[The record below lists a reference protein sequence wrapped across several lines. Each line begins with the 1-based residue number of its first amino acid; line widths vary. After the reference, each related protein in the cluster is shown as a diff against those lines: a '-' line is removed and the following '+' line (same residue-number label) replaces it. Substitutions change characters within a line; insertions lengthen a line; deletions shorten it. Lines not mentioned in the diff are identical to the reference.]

1 MGVSL
6 IFTMKDKEYIDLVL
20 KNTAFINKMTD
31 EIYEFSI
38 DRDYEDL
45 HDSLSI
51 LITKLTELK
60 DENLQRI
67 RTRIIPP
74 GRQE

>member
-1 MGVSL
+1 VGAPL
-6 IFTMKDKEYIDLVL
+6 TFNMKDKEHIDLVL
-20 KNTAFINKMTD
+20 KNTVFINKMTD

-51 LITKLTELK
+51 LIDKLTELK
-60 DENLQRI
+60 NENLQRI

-74 GRQE
+74 GRQD

>member
-1 MGVSL
+1 MGVPL
-6 IFTMKDKEYIDLVL
+6 IFTMKDKEYIDSVL

-51 LITKLTELK
+51 LIDKLTELRN
-60 DENLQRI
+60 ENLQRI

-74 GRQE
+74 GRQD

>member
-1 MGVSL
+1 VGVPL
-6 IFTMKDKEYIDLVL
+6 IFTMKDKEYIDSVL

-51 LITKLTELK
+51 LIDKLTELRN
-60 DENLQRI
+60 ENLQRI

-74 GRQE
+74 GRQD

>member
-1 MGVSL
+1 
-6 IFTMKDKEYIDLVL
+6 
-20 KNTAFINKMTD
+20 MTD

-38 DRDYEDL
+38 DKDYEDL

-51 LITKLTELK
+51 LIDKLTELK
-60 DENLQRI
+60 NENLQRI

-74 GRQE
+74 GRQD

>member
-1 MGVSL
+1 VGVSL

-51 LITKLTELK
+51 LIDKLTELK
-60 DENLQRI
+60 NENLQRI

-74 GRQE
+74 GRQN

>member
-1 MGVSL
+1 MGAPF
-6 IFTMKDKEYIDLVL
+6 IFNMKDKEHIELVL

-51 LITKLTELK
+51 LIGKLIQLK

-74 GRQE
+74 GRQD

>member
-1 MGVSL
+1 VGAPL
-6 IFTMKDKEYIDLVL
+6 LFNMKDKEHIELVL

-51 LITKLTELK
+51 LIGKLIQLK

-74 GRQE
+74 GRQD

>member
-1 MGVSL
+1 VGVPL
-6 IFTMKDKEYIDLVL
+6 IFTMKDKEYIDSVL

-51 LITKLTELK
+51 LIDKLTELRN
-60 DENLQRI
+60 ENLQRI

>member
-1 MGVSL
+1 VGVSL

-51 LITKLTELK
+51 LIDKLTELK
-60 DENLQRI
+60 NENLQRI

-74 GRQE
+74 GRQD

>member
-1 MGVSL
+1 
-6 IFTMKDKEYIDLVL
+6 MKDKEYIDSVL

-51 LITKLTELK
+51 LIDKLTELRN
-60 DENLQRI
+60 ENLQRI

-74 GRQE
+74 GRQD

>member
-1 MGVSL
+1 MGVPL
-6 IFTMKDKEYIDLVL
+6 IFTMKDKEYIDSVL

-51 LITKLTELK
+51 LIDKLTELRN
-60 DENLQRI
+60 ENLQRI

>member
-1 MGVSL
+1 
-6 IFTMKDKEYIDLVL
+6 MKDKEYIDLVL

-51 LITKLTELK
+51 LIDKLTELK
-60 DENLQRI
+60 NENLQRI

-74 GRQE
+74 GRQD

>member
-1 MGVSL
+1 MGVPL

-51 LITKLTELK
+51 LIDKLTELRN
-60 DENLQRI
+60 ENLQRI

>member
-51 LITKLTELK
+51 LIDKLTELK
-60 DENLQRI
+60 NENLQRI
-67 RTRIIPP
+67 RTRIIRPW
-74 GRQE
+74 RQD

>member
-1 MGVSL
+1 MGAPL
-6 IFTMKDKEYIDLVL
+6 LFNMKDKEHIELVL

-51 LITKLTELK
+51 LIGKLIQLK

-74 GRQE
+74 GRQD

>member
-51 LITKLTELK
+51 LIDKLTELK
-60 DENLQRI
+60 NENLQRI

-74 GRQE
+74 GRQD